1 MKKAVLYILFVAF
14 SMVSCESYLDVPSE
28 KVSVTDENV
37 FETYV
42 SARDYTTK
50 LYSDLVNISSQHN
63 LGLGA
68 RAERRSG
75 FPNIASDQI
84 RIYTND
90 QDWELR
96 YFDENNFTS
105 DFCVNSL
112 SGANRSNDTRSYWR
126 FVWIPIR
133 RANVVLEKS
142 YLIKDAQSQADV
154 DALRGQAFFARAY
167 TYSFIL
173 DLWGG
178 MPYITKVL
186 NFQDD
191 LGAPRLSYHETV
203 MNIVADCDSAAK
215 LLPARWNTLTN
226 LQNENVGRFTS
237 VAAKALKGRVLLY
250 DASPLSNEANDK
262 SRWVLAAEACW
273 DALSFAKD
281 NGYEM
286 LPFSKYANLFH
297 KDFDNTEF
305 IYVQHDAKSVAISDT
320 KLSTNYLPPTV
331 TGNTT
336 WGGGVFVTQDMV
348 ERFEAVETNSD
359 GQITKALPIEVAE
372 QEGFYM
378 KQNPYASLDPR
389 FYFDIIYNKKSTHKL
404 PDNAEINIK
413 IDKVKGKPERNSFDM
428 TSPNGLDMVQSQT
441 NFTNKTGYY
450 IGKFWDGASS
460 ANLHNA
466 GAWALPCPIIR
477 MAELYLNYAEAANE
491 AFIGG
496 AGTVTGANMSAL
508 DAVNEVRKRVNM
520 PDIDVRYTGEYRSL
534 RERILNE
541 RAVELCFE
549 ANHPFVDVRRWK
561 LIETDAY
568 RDTYKMVIIPNPSGS
583 TVEFP
588 TGYIYTKEFY
598 ERRSYNSRMYFFPI
612 PLYDILK
619 YPSFLQNPG
628 Y

>member
-1 MKKAVLYILFVAF
+1 MEKAVFCILFVAI
-14 SMVSCESYLDVPSE
+14 SLVSCESYLDVPIE
-28 KVSVTDENV
+28 KVSITDKNV

-50 LYSDLVNISSQHN
+50 LYSDLVNLAYQHN
-63 LGLGA
+63 VGLSTTA
-68 RAERRSG
+68 EKRAG
-75 FPNIASDQI
+75 FPNVASDQI
-84 RIYTND
+84 REFTND
-90 QDWELR
+90 INWELR
-96 YFDENNFTS
+96 YFDENNFTQ
-105 DFCVNSL
+105 DFCVNNIL
-112 SGANRSNDTRSYWR
+112 SNRTDPRSYWR
-126 FVWIPIR
+126 FAWLPIR

-142 YLIKDAQSQADV
+142 YLIKDAQSQSDV
-154 DALRGQAFFARAY
+154 DALRGQAYFARAF
-167 TYSFIL
+167 TYSFML

-203 MNIVADCDSAAK
+203 MRIVADCDSAAK
-215 LLPARWNTLTN
+215 LLPTRWNTLTN

-250 DASPLSNEANDK
+250 DASPLSNETSDN
-262 SRWVLAAEACW
+262 SRWLTAAEACW
-273 DALSFAKD
+273 DALRFAKE

-305 IYVQHDAKSVAISDT
+305 IYVQHDAKSVDVSDT
-320 KLSTNYLPPTV
+320 RLSTNYLPPTV

-348 ERFEAVETNSD
+348 DRFEAIDTVSGGT
-359 GQITKALPIEVAE
+359 IAKALPIDLAE
-372 QEGFYM
+372 EAGFYK
-378 KQNPYASLDPR
+378 KQNPYALLDPR
-389 FYFDIIYNKKSTHKL
+389 FYYDIIYHGKSTHKL
-404 PDNAEINIK
+404 PDGGMINIK

-428 TSPNGLDMVQSQT
+428 SSPNGLDMIQSQT

-450 IGKFWDGASS
+450 IGKFWDGATS

-466 GAWALPCPIIR
+466 GSWALPCPIIR
-477 MAELYLNYAEAANE
+477 MAELYLNYAEAVNE
-491 AFIGG
+491 AYKGG
-496 AGTVTGANMSAL
+496 AGTVSGANLSAL
-508 DAVNEVRKRVNM
+508 DAVNAVRKRVNM
-520 PDIDVRYTGEYRSL
+520 PDVDSRFTVDYTKL
-534 RERILNE
+534 RGRILNE

-549 ANHPFVDVRRWK
+549 ANHPYVDVRRWK
-561 LIETDAY
+561 LIETDDY
-568 RDTYKMVIIPNPSGS
+568 RDTYKMMITANPSGI
-583 TVEFP
+583 TAEYP
-588 TGYIYTKEFY
+588 TGNIYTKEFY
-598 ERRSYNSRMYFFPI
+598 EKRSYNPRMYFFPI

-619 YPSFLQNPG
+619 YPTFLQNPG